1 MRMLGDPQGGPGL
14 LKAGATDPGLSR
26 APPLGRWAAEAG
38 VWAARP
44 QAARPSTRFP
54 TAWFKHSCQAWGTTQ
69 FCEGARVH
77 MHVCAV
83 RTWVCVLGSR
93 K

>member
-1 MRMLGDPQGGPGL
+1 MLGDPQGAPGL
-14 LKAGATDPGLSR
+14 LKAGSTDPGLLR

-44 QAARPSTRFP
+44 QAAHPSTHFP
-54 TAWFKHSCQAWGTTQ
+54 TARFKQSCQAWGTPQ

-77 MHVCAV
+77 MHICAV
-83 RTWVCVLGSR
+83 HIWACVLES
-93 K
+93 